1 MSISIV
7 IRTVA
12 IFVYILAALYGLK
25 AASDLATGS
34 AAANGQST
42 SSAFILAVCIIAA
55 ASAWWVDRHYCRL
68 SAQPQDKQE
77 K

>member
-1 MSISIV
+1 MSVSIL

-25 AASDLATGS
+25 AASDLATGVAS
-34 AAANGQST
+34 TNGQSIN
-42 SSAFILAVCIIAA
+42 AALILAVCIIAA
-55 ASAWWVDRHYCRL
+55 AAAWWVDRHYCRL
-68 SAQPQDKQE
+68 SGHLKNSQE